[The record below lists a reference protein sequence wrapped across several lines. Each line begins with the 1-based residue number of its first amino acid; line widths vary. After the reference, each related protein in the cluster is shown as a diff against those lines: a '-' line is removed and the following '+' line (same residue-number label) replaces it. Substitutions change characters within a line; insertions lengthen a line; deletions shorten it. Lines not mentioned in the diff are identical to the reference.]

1 MNSIYQQKI
10 IDTHIHLWDLQKYSY
25 DWIANTSNKDL
36 KKNYLLGS
44 FIKDSNSLNIKK
56 TVHVQ
61 AGINS
66 NLNIEETKWLQF
78 IADNNSRGIP
88 NAIVG
93 FVDLVSK
100 KIEQELDQHM
110 QFSNFR
116 GIRQILKH
124 DQKELINESNLL
136 KNNKWINNLQILEKN
151 NLSFD
156 LLIIYHQFKEA
167 AKVIYKYPNLQ
178 FIVNHTLW
186 PQDVSTENFALW
198 QDSIKALSEF
208 DNVSIKLSGF
218 GERDSMW
225 EIENI
230 KPFINYSIEKFGVE
244 RCMFGTN
251 FPVDKAFSSKT
262 YFDYWDSYH
271 TITSHL
277 SLDEKDS
284 LFFKNAEKYYKI

>member
-10 IDTHIHLWDLQKYSY
+10 IDTHIHLWNLEKYSY
-25 DWIANTSNKDL
+25 DWIANTSNKGL
-36 KKNYLLGS
+36 KKNYLLEN
-44 FIKDSNSLNIKK
+44 FIQDSNSLNIKK

-78 IADNNSRGIP
+78 IADNNPKGIP

-93 FVDLVSK
+93 FVDLASK
-100 KIEQELDQHM
+100 KIEQELDQHL

-124 DQKELINESNLL
+124 DQKVLINESNLL
-136 KNNKWINNLQILEKN
+136 KNNTWINNLQILVKK

-156 LLIIYHQFKEA
+156 LLIFYHQFKEA
-167 AKVIYKYPNLQ
+167 AKVISKYPNLQ

-186 PQDVSTENFALW
+186 PQDVSIENFALW

-225 EIENI
+225 EIKNI

-251 FPVDKAFSSKT
+251 FPVDKAFSPKN
-262 YFDYWDSYH
+262 YFYYWDSYH

-277 SLDEKDS
+277 SLDERDS

>member
-10 IDTHIHLWDLQKYSY
+10 IDSHIHLWDLEKYSY
-25 DWIANTSNKDL
+25 DWIANAYNKDL
-36 KKNYLLGS
+36 KKNYLLEN
-44 FIKDSNSLNIKK
+44 FIQDSISLNINK

-61 AGINS
+61 AEINS

-78 IADNNSRGIP
+78 IADNNPNGIP

-93 FVDLVSK
+93 FVDLTSE
-100 KIEQELDQHM
+100 KIEQELNQHM

-124 DQKELINESNLL
+124 DQKELNNESNLL
-136 KNNKWINNLQILEKN
+136 KNNKWINNLQILVKKK
-151 NLSFD
+151 LSFD

-178 FIVNHTLW
+178 FIINHTLW
-186 PQDVSTENFALW
+186 PQDVSIENFALW

-218 GERDSMW
+218 GERNSMW
-225 EIENI
+225 GIENI
-230 KPFINYSIEKFGVE
+230 KPFINYAIEKFGVE

-277 SLDEKDS
+277 SLDEKDC